1 MITTKDIQQLRQ
13 LTGSGMMDCK
23 KALLE
28 AEGNIEQAI
37 DLLRK
42 KGQKIAASRV
52 DRETSEGVALVGV
65 NNDAT
70 SGVIITLTCETDFVA
85 KNQAF
90 QELAQQIFQLAL
102 SHQPSDIEMLKEL
115 SINDM
120 TVQEC
125 ITDLVSKVGENITL
139 FSYDTLKGDIV
150 VPYLHTGNKLAVL
163 VSLGGAKDNKA
174 LEGGRDLALQIAAL
188 NPLSIDQQHIPQ
200 SILEKEEEIAK
211 EQANQ
216 EGKSAAVIENIIK
229 SRLNTFIKE
238 NTLLNQPF
246 IKDNSLT
253 VGKYLNQVSPDLKVL
268 AFKRVLVGC

>member
-1 MITTKDIQQLRQ
+1 MITIKDIQQLRQ

-23 KALLE
+23 KALVE

-65 NNDAT
+65 NNEAT
-70 SGVIITLTCETDFVA
+70 SGIIITLTCETDFVA

-102 SHQPSDIEMLKEL
+102 SQQPSNLDTLKGL
-115 SINDM
+115 YVNDM

-139 FSYDTLKGDIV
+139 FSYDTLKGDTV

-174 LEGGRDLALQIAAL
+174 LEGGKDLALQIAAL
-188 NPLSIDQQHIPQ
+188 NPLSIDQQDIPK

-216 EGKSAAVIENIIK
+216 DGKSAAVIENIIK

-238 NTLLNQPF
+238 NTLLNQSF

-253 VGKYLNQVSPDLKVL
+253 VGKYLNQVSTDLKVL